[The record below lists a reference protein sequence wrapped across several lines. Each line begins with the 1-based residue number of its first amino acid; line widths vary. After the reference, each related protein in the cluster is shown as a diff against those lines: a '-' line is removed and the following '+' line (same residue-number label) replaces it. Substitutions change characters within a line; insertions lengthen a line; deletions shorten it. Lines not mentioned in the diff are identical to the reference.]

1 MRLGRE
7 WLAAA
12 AIAAIAATAGTD
24 LALIATDTG
33 SPARAAAN
41 RAWPAPEQ
49 ARIVPMPVASTP
61 RSSPAPPAPPARPG
75 TPKLA
80 ANTVAIPAQHVRAP
94 IISYCPI
101 IEGGLEPPADVHQV
115 CYWAGGA
122 GIADA
127 VGTTVLTGHI
137 NWVGQGTGAFG
148 DLAGLHRGDIIYT
161 SDARRTVTP
170 WRITHVQHR
179 SKTLGVDPDAFV
191 GHSGPRRL
199 YLISCGGAFDPAEL
213 SYVDNIY
220 VQAEPAPAIAPAP
233 SPAQPAPAVPPKL
246 R

>member
-12 AIAAIAATAGTD
+12 AITAIAATAGAD
-24 LALIATDTG
+24 LVLIATDRG
-33 SPARAAAN
+33 SPARAAASPP
-41 RAWPAPEQ
+41 WPVPEEP
-49 ARIVPMPVASTP
+49 RIVPMSVA
-61 RSSPAPPAPPARPG
+61 APPPSAPPRRVPAA
-75 TPKLA
+75 PKLA
-80 ANTVAIPAQHVRAP
+80 ANSVAIPAQDVRAP

-122 GIADA
+122 GISDR

-148 DLAGLHRGDIIYT
+148 DLAALHRGDIVYT
-161 SDARRTVTP
+161 SDAQRAVTT
-170 WRITHVQHR
+170 WRIVRVQHR

-191 GHSGPRRL
+191 GHTGPRRL

-220 VQAEPAPAIAPAP
+220 VQAEPVPAAAPPPP
-233 SPAQPAPAVPPKL
+233 SPVPPAPPKL